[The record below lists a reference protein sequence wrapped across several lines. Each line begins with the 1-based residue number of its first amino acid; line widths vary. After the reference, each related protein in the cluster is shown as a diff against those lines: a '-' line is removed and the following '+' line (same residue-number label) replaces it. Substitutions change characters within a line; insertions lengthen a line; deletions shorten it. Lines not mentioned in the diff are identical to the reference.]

1 MYSIKATLRK
11 SRKEDKPGYI
21 LFKIRNKAGT
31 ERFFATGIPSTDEEL
46 TTKNKDY
53 VLRGLKCL
61 YDIVERFNDNG
72 EDGDIDEI
80 ASAFRKRLANG
91 DDFSDVGIKDFK
103 IDRKIAS
110 IGLPFKSIIES
121 TYSGKEK
128 YSFGH
133 VLVVSNLTDFIT
145 SLLVADG
152 ASMRSGTIRNYR
164 SMRRTLSDFIA
175 TLSDKKGLIDSGFVG
190 NFHMWLKTQ
199 NLSDSTVSFYMR
211 VFRAILNKAKEM
223 GLIAMSHNWFSGL
236 IKHFAVDEEKNR
248 INSLTKGE
256 INSIANAKIADDPLM
271 ELSRDLFMFSFY
283 CRGMEL
289 FDILNLTPDNI
300 HGDVI
305 IYNKR
310 LTGRQQIVKIEPQT
324 ERIIEKYIPE
334 SNGYIFSVIT
344 KFSKSREYNTLR
356 RLVMPKLAELGKLL
370 GIQTPIMFSTAK
382 NTWTELT
389 KESNLASMILS

>member
-53 VLRGLKCL
+53 VLRGLKCI
-61 YDIVERFNDNG
+61 YDIVERFNVNG

-80 ASAFRKRLANG
+80 ASVVRERIEKG
-91 DDFSDVGIKDFK
+91 DDFSDVSIEDFK
-103 IDRKIAS
+103 VDRKIAS
-110 IGLPFKSIIES
+110 IGSPFKSIIES
-121 TYSGKEK
+121 IYSGKEQ

-133 VLVVSNLTDFIT
+133 ALVVSNLTDFIT
-145 SLLVADG
+145 NLLVAEG
-152 ASMRSGTIRNYR
+152 ASMRSGTIRNYKSLRR
-164 SMRRTLSDFIA
+164 SLSDFIA
-175 TLSDKKGLIDSGFVG
+175 TLSDKKGLIDSGFVD
-190 NFHMWLKTQ
+190 NFHVWLKTQ
-199 NLSDSTVSFYMR
+199 DLSDSTVSFYMG
-211 VFRAILNKAKEM
+211 VFRTILNKAKEK
-223 GLIAMSHNWFSGL
+223 GVIAMSDNWFSGL
-236 IKHFAVDEEKNR
+236 IKHFAIDEEKNR
-248 INSLTKGE
+248 RNSLTKGE
-256 INSIANAKIADDPLM
+256 INCIANVRIEADPLM

-300 HGDVI
+300 HGNVI

-310 LTGRQQIVKIEPQT
+310 LTGKQQVLKIEPQAK
-324 ERIIEKYIPE
+324 RIIDKYIPE
-334 SNGYIFSVIT
+334 SNGYIFSAIT

-356 RLVMPKLAELGKLL
+356 RLVMPKLAEMGKLL